1 MSERLPVDRA
11 SAADARPSAAEGIGA
26 EVRAARV
33 LLGISMRDL
42 AARIGTSQPFVS
54 NIENGR
60 IFPSLRTLGRLAAAL
75 EVPVA
80 RLLPSS
86 DRVERVAA
94 SKIARARSR
103 SEGPVRPLL
112 TTGDLR
118 GVRIELAPGE
128 VERRPVVHEG
138 EEFLVLLQGALV
150 LLREGLPP
158 LRMEGGDT
166 LWLDGT
172 VPHRFA
178 CPDESPVPGSAFIAL
193 VGRDALEAH
202 S

>member
-1 MSERLPVDRA
+1 MSERLPED
-11 SAADARPSAAEGIGA
+11 SLSTTDARPSVAEGIGS

-60 IFPSLRTLGRLAAAL
+60 IFPSLRTLGRLAEAL

-80 RLLPSS
+80 RLLPST

-94 SKIARARSR
+94 SKIRRARSR
-103 SEGPVRPLL
+103 NEGPVRPLL
-112 TTGDLR
+112 TTGELR
-118 GVRIELAPGE
+118 GVRIELAPGD

-138 EEFLVLLQGALV
+138 EEFLVLLEGVLV
-150 LLREGLPP
+150 LLREGLAP

-178 CPDESPVPGSAFIAL
+178 CPDDSPVPGSAFIAL

>member
-1 MSERLPVDRA
+1 MSERLPVNPA
-11 SAADARPSAAEGIGA
+11 STAENRSSVAEGIGL

-33 LLGISMRDL
+33 LLGISMREL
-42 AARIGTSQPFVS
+42 AKRIGTSQPFVS

-60 IFPSLRTLGRLAAAL
+60 IFPSLRTLGLLATAL
-75 EVPVA
+75 DVPVGK
-80 RLLPSS
+80 LLPSTS
-86 DRVERVAA
+86 RVERITA
-94 SKIARARSR
+94 SQIGRARAR

-112 TTGDLR
+112 TVGELR
-118 GVRIELAPGE
+118 AVRIEIAPGE
-128 VERRPVVHEG
+128 VERRPVMHEG
-138 EEFLVLLQGALV
+138 EEFVILLAGVLI

-158 LRMEGGDT
+158 LRMESGDT

-193 VGRDALEAH
+193 VGHDALDSH